1 MVFQKL
7 GKMADFVFPVTLSSA
22 TFTDNYS
29 LTPKL
34 CLLVLKPKPTNQNA
48 HRKVLTQ
55 QPKQENEHL
64 KPYFD
69 H

>member
-1 MVFQKL
+1 
-7 GKMADFVFPVTLSSA
+7 MADFVLPVTLRST
-22 TFTDNYS
+22 TFIDSYS
-29 LTPKL
+29 VTPGL
-34 CLLVLKPKPTNQNA
+34 HPVPKPKPTNQNA

-64 KPYFD
+64 QPYFD